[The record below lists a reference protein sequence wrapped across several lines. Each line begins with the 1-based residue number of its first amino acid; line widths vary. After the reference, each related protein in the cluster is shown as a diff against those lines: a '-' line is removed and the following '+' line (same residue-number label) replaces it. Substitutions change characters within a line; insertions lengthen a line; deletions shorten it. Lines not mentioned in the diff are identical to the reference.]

1 MSLITCKKSYLSQ
14 IVLGLAFFSFLILSG
29 CSNPFGH
36 EKSYV
41 DPNYGTA
48 VPAEPVV
55 PAEPAATGYEVVSG
69 SHLSKVS
76 ASGQRKVDVTVGA
89 PTSQMRLV
97 TSKNKIIYLSVQ
109 GQIGSN

>member
-1 MSLITCKKSYLSQ
+1 MNLVTRKKSYTSQ
-14 IVLGLAFFSFLILSG
+14 IVLDLTFFSFVVLSG
-29 CSNPFGH
+29 CSNLFGD

-41 DPNYGTA
+41 DSNYGTA
-48 VPAEPVV
+48 VPI
-55 PAEPAATGYEVVSG
+55 EPAATGYEVVSG

-76 ASGQRKVDVTVGA
+76 ASGQHKVDVTVGA
-89 PTSQMRLV
+89 PTSQIRLV